1 MTITHGPEGLTKDA
15 SPVFAWDAADAT
27 ECRLDT
33 GPWLDCADEFRATDL
48 ADGGHI
54 FVVRAKD
61 RSANDIRSFTVDTVA
76 PALTLDATAA
86 DVTDTTATVHF
97 TAEDGAETSCGI
109 DSEAA
114 VACGTPFTTPDLK
127 NGTALGERAGG
138 RSGRQ
143 PDRRHEAARRQGR
156 GAGDDARRPRGP
168 DQAAH
173 AEVRARRQPRAL
185 DVRVQGRRGRL
196 GRVRGGVGDA
206 GARSGQAHALR
217 PRDRRRGQ
225 PRRHPGAA

>member
-1 MTITHGPEGLTKDA
+1 MTRISALLASILVLVLAPAALAAGPVTITHGPDGLTKDA

-33 GPWLDCADEFRATDL
+33 GPWLDCADEFRAAGL

-61 RSANDIRSFTVDTVA
+61 RSANDIRSFSVDTVA

-86 DVTDTTATVHF
+86 EVTDTTATVNF
-97 TAEDGAETSCGI
+97 TAEDGAETTCGI

-127 NGTALGERAGG
+127 NGTHSVNVQAADAGG
-138 RSGRQ
+138 Q
-143 PDRRHEAARRQGR
+143 PDRRHEAARRQG
-156 GAGDDARRPRGP
+156 GARRR
-168 DQAAH
+168 
-173 AEVRARRQPRAL
+173 RRSTARRA
-185 DVRVQGRRGRL
+185 
-196 GRVRGGVGDA
+196 
-206 GARSGQAHALR
+206 
-217 PRDRRRGQ
+217 
-225 PRRHPGAA
+225 